1 AFATKLRV
9 QLLRDIGAA
18 LSPHNAFHLLQGLET
33 LHLRIERHNK
43 NAEEVA
49 AFLQKHRAV
58 EWVNFPGLKE
68 HPSHQLAKKYL
79 ASGFGSIITFGIKG
93 GREAGRKLI
102 NNVSLWSHV
111 ANVGDAKSLIIHPAS
126 TTHQQLS
133 AEDLKRSGVT
143 EELVRLS
150 VGIESVKDILLDL
163 DQAIAR
169 AVNDTPTIQ
178 TTEEDAIEW
187 LLHSPFDR
195 NSGVARKKV
204 IAIAGQN
211 EHAKQLEAC
220 GYEVILTSQ
229 DQLNDIPDVD
239 VLWINKDVSPQALKQ
254 LRNKQGKVLWVE
266 HANIDDQTLEVA
278 HTSGIVTV
286 TNKNLYKEAV
296 QLRENNREHYV
307 AKI

>member
-1 AFATKLRV
+1 
-9 QLLRDIGAA
+9 
-18 LSPHNAFHLLQGLET
+18 
-33 LHLRIERHNK
+33 
-43 NAEEVA
+43 
-49 AFLQKHRAV
+49 
-58 EWVNFPGLKE
+58 
-68 HPSHQLAKKYL
+68 
-79 ASGFGSIITFGIKG
+79 
-93 GREAGRKLI
+93 
-102 NNVSLWSHV
+102 
-111 ANVGDAKSLIIHPAS
+111 
-126 TTHQQLS
+126 HQQLS

-211 EHAKQLEAC
+211 EHAKQLEAL

-229 DQLNDIPDVD
+229 DQLNDIPHVD

-254 LRNKQGKVLWVE
+254 LRYKQGKVLWVE
-266 HANIDDQTLEVA
+266 HANIDDQTSVVVQ
-278 HTSGIVTV
+278 TSGIITYI
-286 TNKNLYKEAV
+286 NLLLDKEAYHF
-296 QLRENNREHYV
+296 RENNIYHYL
-307 AKI
+307 